1 MEQGTLDELCLTR
14 SVTKH
19 IRKHNK
25 DILCGAVVGSDYSAI
40 RLSEEIAVNAEG
52 ISTSP
57 YVAWTKAMNN
67 LAVSGGEP
75 VAVRID
81 MLLPMEVEESH
92 IKMWMHDFN
101 ELADKS
107 GIQIAG
113 GHTQVSH
120 IYNEPSFIV
129 NVIGQVREELVFSKK
144 KCAGYHIVMIGYTGL
159 MGTDIIAREKFDELA
174 TRYSASY
181 IKGAFFDK
189 EAYGILNHVAQI
201 KNIAEGSDIELLYMH
216 DVSHGGVYGAL
227 WQLGARL
234 NHGIRINHLQ
244 IPIKQETVEICEFY
258 DINPYMLEGTGALLV
273 VTNKGEELVSELT
286 SKNIN
291 ASVVG
296 TVTEDKERV
305 VILSEEKRFLAPV
318 KGDEIYKVLSN
329 MCK

>member
-25 DILCGAVVGSDYSAI
+25 DILCGAAVGSDYSAI
-40 RLSEEIAVNAEG
+40 RLSEKIVINAEG
-52 ISTSP
+52 VSTSP

-67 LAVSGGEP
+67 LSVSGGIP
-75 VAVRID
+75 IAVRID
-81 MLLPMEVEESH
+81 MLLPVDVEES
-92 IKMWMHDFN
+92 KVKAWMSEFN

-107 GIQIAG
+107 EIQIAG

-129 NVIGQVREELVFSKK
+129 NVTGQGKEEFVFSKK
-144 KCAGYHIVMIGYTGL
+144 KCSGYHIVMVGYTGL
-159 MGTDIIAREKFDELA
+159 MGTDIISREKFDELS
-174 TRYSASY
+174 TRYSVSY

-189 EAYGILNHVAQI
+189 EVYGISNYVKQI
-201 KNIAEGSDIELLYMH
+201 KDIAEGTDIELLYMH
-216 DVSHGGVYGAL
+216 DVSYGGVYGAL

-273 VTNKGEELVSELT
+273 VTNKGDELVSELL

-296 TVTEDKERV
+296 AVTEDKERV
-305 VILSEEKRFLAPV
+305 VVLSEEKRFLAPV
-318 KGDEIYKVLSN
+318 KGDEIYKVF
-329 MCK
+329 K